1 MERIIL
7 ASGSPNRRALLEQV
21 GIPFRVIVP
30 EIDERGK
37 PAESIEERARRLA
50 AEKVAQVAAQLGMP
64 QRKWIVGF
72 DTLIG
77 IQNRIIGKL
86 ETRREARDVLKA
98 LSGRS
103 HCIFTAVALLSKPEE
118 EIRLDTCS
126 TTVKLR
132 TMTEQEIEYYLD
144 TGEWQN
150 AAGAYRIQ
158 SRGAFFVESLHGS
171 YSNVVGLP
179 LSVLYGMLRGAGYLF
194 SRSKI

>member
-1 MERIIL
+1 VETIIL

-50 AEKVAQVAAQLGMP
+50 REKVACVAAQLEKP
-64 QRKWIVGF
+64 QRRWVVGF

-77 IQNRIIGKL
+77 VQNRIIGKL
-86 ETRREARDVLKA
+86 ETRHEAREVIVSLA
-98 LSGRS
+98 GRS
-103 HCIFTAVALLSKPEE
+103 HCIVTAVALLSKPDE
-118 EIRLDTCS
+118 EIKLDTCS
-126 TTVKLR
+126 TTVTFR
-132 TMTEQEIEYYLD
+132 AMTEQEIEYYLN

-158 SRGAFFVESLHGS
+158 SRGALFVESLHGS

-179 LSVLYGMLRGAGYLF
+179 LSLLYGMLRGAGYRF
-194 SRSKI
+194 S